1 MLRAV
6 GPVGPGALN
15 IIRRAAADQALSD
28 RQQQIIT
35 AFAGHQWEQSM
46 VQASSPAEG
55 GQGITR
61 SVSLLVAAVGVVYG
75 DIGTSPLYTLKEV
88 FSGGYGVAVN
98 HDGVLGI
105 LALIFW
111 SLIWV
116 VSIKYILFILRADNQ
131 GEGGTMALTALAR
144 RAAAPYP
151 RLRMLMVGCGLVGAS
166 LFYGDSMITPAV
178 SVLSAVEG
186 MGLAFDG
193 IDHWVVP
200 IALVVLVGLFVVQK
214 HGTAKIGTL
223 FGPVMVLWFL
233 VLGALGIHGIVQSP
247 EVLKAV
253 NPAWAVRFFVVHPG
267 MGVAIL
273 GAVVLALTG
282 AEALYADMG
291 HFGRKP
297 IARAWFLLVLPALVL
312 NYFGQGALL
321 LQDPDAARNPFY
333 LLAPSW
339 ALLPLIGLAT
349 LATVIASQAVISG
362 AFSLTQQA
370 IQLGYIPRMQVQHTS
385 SAEQGQIYIGAVN
398 WTLMVGVVLLVL
410 GFESSGALAAA
421 YGVAVTG
428 TMLMTTL
435 LVAVVM
441 LLLWKWPPLLAV
453 PILLGFL
460 VVDGLFFAANLPKV
474 LQGGAF
480 PVIAG
485 FVLFVLMST
494 WKRGRQILV
503 ERIGEGS
510 LPLPVFIDSIAVQP
524 PHRVEG
530 TAVFLT
536 ARADAVPHA
545 LLHNLLHN
553 QVLHRQV
560 VLLTVISEDRP
571 RVPEAERFE
580 VLDHGNGFFRVLLH
594 YGFMDEPDVPAAL
607 ALCQRDDLNFSPMRT
622 TYFLSRETV
631 VVSRLE
637 GMARWR
643 GTLFAFLLKNANGTL
658 RFFKLPL
665 NRVIELGTQVEI

>member
-1 MLRAV
+1 M
-6 GPVGPGALN
+6 
-15 IIRRAAADQALSD
+15 
-28 RQQQIIT
+28 
-35 AFAGHQWEQSM
+35 GH
-46 VQASSPAEG
+46 ASSQAATAEHSA
-55 GQGITR
+55 TKPL
-61 SVSLLVAAVGVVYG
+61 SMLVAAVGVVYG

-88 FSGGYGVAVN
+88 FSGGYGVPVN

-105 LALIFW
+105 LSLIFW

-116 VSIKYILFILRADNQ
+116 VSIKYMMFVLRADNQ
-131 GEGGTMALTALAR
+131 GEGGIMALTALAR
-144 RAAAPYP
+144 RAAAGRA
-151 RLRMLMVGCGLVGAS
+151 RLRTLLVVCGLIGAA
-166 LFYGDSMITPAV
+166 LFYGDSMITPAI

-186 MGLAFDG
+186 LGLAFEG

-200 IALVVLVGLFVVQK
+200 LSVVVLVALFLIQR
-214 HGTAKIGTL
+214 HGTARIGIL
-223 FGPVMVLWFL
+223 FGPIMVTWFL
-233 VLGALGIHGIVQSP
+233 VLGALGVYGISQHP
-247 EVLKAV
+247 EVLNAV

-297 IARAWFLLVLPALVL
+297 IARAWFILVLPGLML

-321 LQDPDAARNPFY
+321 LGDPEAARNPFY

-339 ALLPLIGLAT
+339 ALLPLVGLAT

-362 AFSLTQQA
+362 AFSLTRQA
-370 IQLGYIPRMQVQHTS
+370 IQLGYIPRMYIQHTS

-398 WTLMVGVVLLVL
+398 WSLMVGVVLLVL
-410 GFESSGALAAA
+410 GFESSGALASA

-428 TMLMTTL
+428 TMLMTTI
-435 LVAVVM
+435 LVSAVI

-453 PILLGFL
+453 PVLFGFL
-460 VVDGLFFAANLPKV
+460 LVDGLYFAANVPKII
-474 LQGGAF
+474 QGGAF

-485 FVLFVLMST
+485 IALFVLMTT
-494 WKRGRQILV
+494 WKRGKQLLV
-503 ERIGEGS
+503 ERLDEGA
-510 LPLPVFIDSIAVQP
+510 LPLPVFISSIRVQP
-524 PHRVEG
+524 PHRVQG

-536 ARADAVPHA
+536 ARSDAVPHA

-553 QVLHRQV
+553 QVLHEQV
-560 VLLTVISEDRP
+560 VLLTVVYEDIP
-571 RVPEAERFE
+571 RVPSQRRFE
-580 VLDHGNGFFRVLLH
+580 VDAYGEGFFRVILH
-594 YGFMDEPDVPAAL
+594 FGFTDEPDVPQAL
-607 ALCQRDDLNFSPMRT
+607 KLCHLDELDFSPMRT

-631 VVSRLE
+631 IASKLE

-643 GTLFAFLLKNANGTL
+643 ESLFAFMLKNANGNL
-658 RFFKLPL
+658 RFFNLPL
-665 NRVIELGTQVEI
+665 NRVIELGTQVEM

>member
-1 MLRAV
+1 
-6 GPVGPGALN
+6 
-15 IIRRAAADQALSD
+15 
-28 RQQQIIT
+28 
-35 AFAGHQWEQSM
+35 M
-46 VQASSPAEG
+46 VQASSHAEG
-55 GQGITR
+55 GHEGKQSATR
-61 SVSLLVAAVGVVYG
+61 SLGLLVAAVGVVYG

-88 FSGGYGVAVN
+88 FTGGYGVPVN

-105 LALIFW
+105 LSLILW
-111 SLIWV
+111 SLLWV
-116 VSIKYILFILRADNQ
+116 VSFKYVMFILRADNQ

-144 RAAAPYP
+144 RATAAYP
-151 RLRMLMVGCGLVGAS
+151 RLRTLMVICGLIGAS

-200 IALVVLVGLFVVQK
+200 ISLVVLVALFLVQK
-214 HGTAKIGTL
+214 HGTEKIGKL
-223 FGPVMVLWFL
+223 FGPIMVTWFV
-233 VLGALGIHGIVQSP
+233 VLGALGVHGISQSP
-247 EVLKAV
+247 EVLMAFNPGWAV
-253 NPAWAVRFFVVHPG
+253 NFFLVHPG

-297 IARAWFLLVLPALVL
+297 IARAWFILVLPALVL

-333 LLAPSW
+333 LLAPGW
-339 ALLPLIGLAT
+339 ALLPLVGLAT

-362 AFSLTQQA
+362 AFSLTRQA
-370 IQLGYIPRMQVQHTS
+370 IQLGYIPRMQIQHTS
-385 SAEQGQIYIGAVN
+385 SDEQGQIYIGAVN
-398 WTLMVGVVLLVL
+398 WTLMVGVVLLVI

-428 TMLMTTL
+428 TMLMTTI
-435 LVAVVM
+435 LVSAVM

-453 PILLGFL
+453 PILVGFL
-460 VVDGLFFAANLPKV
+460 LVDGLFFAANVPKIV
-474 LQGGAF
+474 QGGAF
-480 PVIAG
+480 PVLAG
-485 FVLFVLMST
+485 GVLYLLMST
-494 WKRGRQILV
+494 WKRGKQILV
-503 ERIGEGS
+503 ERIDEGA
-510 LPLPVFIDSIAVQP
+510 LPLPLFISSIRIQP

-536 ARADAVPHA
+536 ARSDAVPHA
-545 LLHNLLHN
+545 LLHNMLHN
-553 QVLHRQV
+553 QVLHSQV
-560 VLLTVISEDRP
+560 VLLTVVSEDRP
-571 RVPEAERFE
+571 RVPEHERFE
-580 VLDHGNGFFRVLLH
+580 VEAYGDGFFRVLLH
-594 YGFMDEPDVPAAL
+594 FGFMDEPDVPAAL
-607 ALCQRDDLNFSPMRT
+607 KLCHLDGLDFTPMRT

-631 VVSRLE
+631 IASRLE
-637 GMARWR
+637 GMSRWR
-643 GTLFAFLLKNANGTL
+643 GNLFAFLLKNANGNL
-658 RFFKLPL
+658 RFFNLPL

>member
-1 MLRAV
+1 
-6 GPVGPGALN
+6 
-15 IIRRAAADQALSD
+15 
-28 RQQQIIT
+28 
-35 AFAGHQWEQSM
+35 M
-46 VQASSPAEG
+46 VQASSHAQA
-55 GQGITR
+55 GQGAARPIG
-61 SVSLLVAAVGVVYG
+61 LLVAAVGVVYG

-88 FSGGYGVAVN
+88 FSGGYGVPVN

-105 LALIFW
+105 LSLIFW

-116 VSIKYILFILRADNQ
+116 VSFKYVTFILRADNQ
-131 GEGGTMALTALAR
+131 GEGGIMALTALAT
-144 RAAAPYP
+144 RASASYP
-151 RLRMLMVGCGLVGAS
+151 KLRIFMIGCGLVGAS
-166 LFYGDSMITPAV
+166 LFYGDSLITPAV

-200 IALVVLVGLFVVQK
+200 IAVVVLVALFLVQK
-214 HGTAKIGTL
+214 HGTAKIGIL
-223 FGPVMVLWFL
+223 FGPVMVLWFA
-233 VLGALGIHGIVQSP
+233 VLALLGLHGIVQSP
-247 EVLKAV
+247 EVIKAL
-253 NPAWAVRFFVVHPG
+253 NPAWAVNFFVVHPG

-297 IARAWFLLVLPALVL
+297 IARAWFILVLPALVL

-321 LQDPDAARNPFY
+321 LQDPEAARNPFY

-339 ALLPLIGLAT
+339 ALLPLVGLST

-362 AFSLTQQA
+362 AFSLTRQA
-370 IQLGYIPRMQVQHTS
+370 IQLGYIPRMQIQHTS
-385 SAEQGQIYIGAVN
+385 SDEQGQIYIGAVN
-398 WTLMVGVVLLVL
+398 WALMIGVVLLVI

-435 LVAVVM
+435 LVATVM

-453 PILLGFL
+453 PILIGFL
-460 VVDGLFFAANLPKV
+460 LVDGLFFAANLPKV
-474 LQGGAF
+474 VQGGAF
-480 PVIAG
+480 PVLAAIA
-485 FVLFVLMST
+485 LLLLMTT
-494 WKRGRQILV
+494 WKRGKQILV
-503 ERIGEGS
+503 ERIDEAA
-510 LPLPVFIDSIAVQP
+510 LPLPIFISSIRVQP

-536 ARADAVPHA
+536 ARPDAVPHA
-545 LLHNLLHN
+545 LLHNMLHN

-560 VLLTVISEDRP
+560 VLLTVVSEDRP
-571 RVPEAERFE
+571 RVPEQERFE
-580 VLDHGNGFFRVLLH
+580 VEAYGDGFFRVLLH
-594 YGFMDEPDVPAAL
+594 FGFMDEPDVPQAL
-607 ALCQRDDLNFSPMRT
+607 RLCHLDELDFSPMRT

-631 VVSRLE
+631 IASRLE

-643 GTLFAFLLKNANGTL
+643 GALFAFLLKNANGNL
-658 RFFKLPL
+658 RFFNLPL